1 MDFTIKESTL
11 GVDSPI
17 VKPNTGFFTQVGE
30 TRLRKLVD
38 DHYENI
44 RNSDIAFMF
53 PVDYEDEYAKVKK
66 HAADF
71 FIQICGGPDYF
82 AQTRGDPRMLARHQ
96 RFRIDERG
104 RRIWLSSF
112 ASLLPLLE
120 EEGIKP
126 EYIQSF
132 WNYLERFSTLLV
144 NMPAPTK
151 G

>member
-1 MDFTIKESTL
+1 MDFTIKESIL

-17 VKPNTGFFTQVGE
+17 VKPIPGFLTQVGE
-30 TRLRKLVD
+30 ERFRKLVD

-44 RNSDIAFMF
+44 RHSDIAFMF
-53 PVDYEDEYAKVKK
+53 PVDYPDEFDKVKK

-82 AQTRGDPRMLARHQ
+82 SQTRGDPRMLARHQ

-104 RRIWLSSF
+104 RQIWLESF
-112 ASLLPLLE
+112 ASLLPKLE
-120 EEGIKP
+120 EEGIDP

-132 WNYLERFSTLLV
+132 WNYLERFSSLLV
-144 NMPAPTK
+144 NIPTPK
-151 G
+151 

>member
-17 VKPNTGFFTQVGE
+17 IKPNPEFLNQVGE
-30 TRLRKLVD
+30 ERFRQLVD

-44 RNSDIAFMF
+44 AHSDIAFMF
-53 PVDYEDEYAKVKK
+53 PVEYEDEFAKVKK

-104 RRIWLSSF
+104 RQIWLNSF
-112 ASLLPLLE
+112 ATLLPPLE
-120 EEGIKP
+120 EEGISP
-126 EYIQSF
+126 ENIQSF
-132 WNYLERFSTLLV
+132 WNYLERFSSLLV
-144 NMPAPTK
+144 NIPTPK

>member
-1 MDFTIKESTL
+1 MDFTIKESIL

-17 VKPNTGFFTQVGE
+17 IKPNPGFLIQVGE
-30 TRLRKLVD
+30 ERFRKLVD

-44 RNSDIAFMF
+44 RHSDIAFMF
-53 PVDYEDEYAKVKK
+53 PVDYPDEFVKVKK

-82 AQTRGDPRMLARHQ
+82 SQTRGDPRMLARHQ

-104 RRIWLSSF
+104 RQIWLESF
-112 ASLLPLLE
+112 ASLLPKLE
-120 EEGIKP
+120 EEGIDP

-132 WNYLERFSTLLV
+132 WNYLERFSSLLV
-144 NMPAPTK
+144 NIPTPK
-151 G
+151 

>member
-17 VKPNTGFFTQVGE
+17 IKPNTGFLTQVGE
-30 TRLRKLVD
+30 ERFRQLVD

-44 RNSDIAFMF
+44 RKSDIAFMF
-53 PVDYEDEYAKVKK
+53 PVDYADEFEKVKK

-82 AQTRGDPRMLARHQ
+82 TQTRGDPRMLARHQ

-104 RRIWLSSF
+104 RRIWLESF
-112 ASLLPLLE
+112 ASLLPKLE
-120 EEGIKP
+120 EEGIDP

-132 WNYLERFSTLLV
+132 WNYLERFSSLLV
-144 NMPAPTK
+144 NIPTSK
-151 G
+151 

>member
-17 VKPNTGFFTQVGE
+17 IKPNPEFLNQVGE
-30 TRLRKLVD
+30 ERFRQLVD

-44 RNSDIAFMF
+44 AHSDIAFMF
-53 PVDYEDEYAKVKK
+53 PVEYEDEFAKVKK

-104 RRIWLSSF
+104 RQIWLNSF
-112 ASLLPLLE
+112 ATLLPPLE
-120 EEGIKP
+120 EEGISP
-126 EYIQSF
+126 ENIQSF
-132 WNYLERFSTLLV
+132 WNYLEHFSSLLV
-144 NMPAPTK
+144 NIPTPK